1 MQHRLMSIYLKRLS
15 ELYINY
21 INDYV
26 DNNIKH
32 KWLFCL
38 AGEALMSLGSS
49 AFPYESVSVFTAA
62 EHPGY

>member
-1 MQHRLMSIYLKRLS
+1 MQHQLMSIYLKRLS

-21 INDYV
+21 INDCV
-26 DNNIKH
+26 DNIKH
-32 KWLFCL
+32 KELFYL

-49 AFPYESVSVFTAA
+49 VLPHESVSVFTAA